1 MRQLVTLEN
10 ISEIRPIPDA
20 DAIEVARVRGWDVV
34 VKKGEFKVNEEVLYF
49 EIDSFLPISDP
60 RFSFLEPRGVRV
72 QDGVTGHVL
81 KTVRLRGQYSQ
92 GLIKPVSEFPEG
104 IPEIAKF
111 DPPLPAGLEGSVE
124 GQFLYT
130 FAPKTDAERIQNLG
144 RVLPE
149 ILSHEWI
156 ATEKIDG
163 TSTTIV
169 NDGGT
174 IRICSRNWEISRP
187 SARFDLADKLNLAE
201 ILPVDHTIQGEYYGE
216 NIQGNP
222 LGIKGT
228 DFKAFNLYK
237 KTDNGPVA
245 IPFNEWPDALVPLQV
260 PVLPLTLPKTID
272 EILEQVDGLKSV
284 IAPQRLSEGIVWQGP
299 KGFDFLGNRPGFKA
313 LSNKYDIAKNK
324 KLYKDLASR

>member
-1 MRQLVTLEN
+1 MRQLVTLET
-10 ISEIRPIPDA
+10 ISEINPIPDA
-20 DAIEVARVRGWDVV
+20 DAIEVCKIKGWNVV
-34 VKKGEFKVNEEVLYF
+34 TKKGEFKVNEEILYF
-49 EIDSFLPISDP
+49 EVDSFLAISDP
-60 RFSFLEPRGVRV
+60 RFAFLEPRGVRV
-72 QDGVTGHVL
+72 QDGITGHVL
-81 KTVRLRGQYSQ
+81 RTIRLRGQYSQ

-104 IPEIAKF
+104 IPDVVKF

-124 GQFLYT
+124 GQFLYQ

-149 ILSHEWI
+149 ILENEWI

-169 NDGGT
+169 NDAGT

-201 ILPVDHTIQGEYYGE
+201 ILPVDHTLQGEYFGE

-237 KTDNGPVA
+237 KTENGPVA
-245 IPFNEWPDALVPLQV
+245 IPFNEWPDALASLQV
-260 PVLPLTLPKTID
+260 PVLPLSLPQTID
-272 EILEQVDGLKSV
+272 DIVEQADGLKSQ
-284 IAPQRLSEGIVWQGP
+284 ISPQRLSEGIVWQGT
-299 KGFDFLGNRPGFKA
+299 KGFQFLGNRPGFKA
-313 LSNKYDIAKNK
+313 ISNKYLTKQK
-324 KLYKDLASR
+324 

>member
-1 MRQLVTLEN
+1 LRQLVTLET
-10 ISEIRPIPDA
+10 ISEINPIPDA
-20 DAIEVARVRGWDVV
+20 DAIEVAKVRGWNVV
-34 VKKGEFKVNEEVLYF
+34 VKKDEFKVNDEVLYF

-60 RFSFLEPRGVRV
+60 RFAFLEPRGVRV
-72 QDGVTGHVL
+72 QDGITGHVL

-111 DPPLPAGLEGSVE
+111 DPPLPAGLEGAVE
-124 GQFLYT
+124 GQFLYQ

-149 ILSHEWI
+149 ILSHEWV

-201 ILPVDHTIQGEYYGE
+201 ILPVDHTLQGEYFGE
-216 NIQGNP
+216 NIQNNP

-237 KTDNGPVA
+237 KTENG
-245 IPFNEWPDALVPLQV
+245 PDALRSLQV
-260 PVLPLTLPKTID
+260 PVLPLTLPQTID
-272 EILEQVDGLKSV
+272 DIVEQADGLKSQ
-284 IAPQRLSEGIVWQGP
+284 IAPQRLAEGIVWQGP
-299 KGFDFLGNRPGFKA
+299 KGFQFLGNRPGFKA
-313 LSNKYDIAKNK
+313 ISNKYLTKQK
-324 KLYKDLASR
+324 

>member
-1 MRQLVTLEN
+1 MRQLVTLET
-10 ISEIRPIPDA
+10 ISEINEHTNA
-20 DAIEVARVRGWDVV
+20 DALEIAKVRGWNVV

-72 QDGVTGHVL
+72 QDGITGHVL

-92 GLIKPVSEFPEG
+92 GLLKPVSEFPEG

-111 DPPLPAGLEGSVE
+111 EPPLPAGLEGSVE
-124 GQFLYT
+124 GQFLYQ

-149 ILSHEWI
+149 ILSHEWV

-187 SARFDLADKLNLAE
+187 SARFDLADKLNLSE
-201 ILPVDHTIQGEYYGE
+201 LIPENHTLQGEYFGE
-216 NIQGNP
+216 NIQNNP

-237 KTDNGPVA
+237 KTENGPVA
-245 IPFNEWPDALVPLQV
+245 IPFNEWPDALRPLQV
-260 PVLPLTLPKTID
+260 PVLPLTLPQTID
-272 EILEQVDGLKSV
+272 EIVEQADGLKSQ
-284 IAPQRLSEGIVWQGP
+284 IAPQRLAEGIVWQGP

-313 LSNKYDIAKNK
+313 ISNKYLTKQK
-324 KLYKDLASR
+324 

>member
-1 MRQLVTLEN
+1 MRQLVTLET
-10 ISEIRPIPDA
+10 ISEINPIPDA
-20 DAIEVARVRGWDVV
+20 DAIEVAKVRGWNVV
-34 VKKGEFKVNEEVLYF
+34 TKKGEFQPGDEVLYF

-60 RFSFLEPRGVRV
+60 RFAFLEPRGVRV
-72 QDGVTGHVL
+72 QNGVTGHVL

-104 IPEIAKF
+104 VPEIEKF

-124 GQFLYT
+124 GQFLYE

-149 ILSHEWI
+149 ILSGHWDWI

-169 NDGGT
+169 NDAGT
-174 IRICSRNWEISRP
+174 LRICSRNWEISRP
-187 SARFDLADKLNLAE
+187 SARFDLADKLNLLE
-201 ILPVDHTIQGEYYGE
+201 HLPVDHTLQGEYYGE

-222 LGIKGT
+222 LKIKGT

-237 KTDNGPVA
+237 KTENGPKIV
-245 IPFNEWPDALVPLQV
+245 PFSEWPDALADLRV
-260 PVLPLTLPKTID
+260 PVLDLRLPETID
-272 EILEQVDGLKSV
+272 DIVEQADGLMSV
-284 IAPQRLSEGIVWQGP
+284 INPQRRAEGIVWQGP
-299 KGFDFLGNRPGFKA
+299 KGFDFLGNRSGFKA
-313 LSNKYDIAKNK
+313 ISNAYLAKQK
-324 KLYKDLASR
+324 

>member
-1 MRQLVTLEN
+1 VRQLVTLEN

-34 VKKGEFKVNEEVLYF
+34 VKKGEFKVDEEVLYF

-60 RFSFLEPRGVRV
+60 RFAFLEPRGVRV
-72 QDGVTGHVL
+72 QDGITGHVL

-92 GLIKPVSEFPEG
+92 GLIKPVSEFPDG
-104 IPEIAKF
+104 IPDIVKF

-124 GQFLYT
+124 GQFLYN

-149 ILSHEWI
+149 ILKHKWI

-169 NDGGT
+169 NDNGE

-187 SARFDLADKLNLAE
+187 SARFDLADKLNLKE
-201 ILPVDHTIQGEYYGE
+201 ILPVDHTLQGEYYGE
-216 NIQGNP
+216 NIQSNP

-245 IPFNEWPDALVPLQV
+245 IPFNEWPEALVPLQV
-260 PVLPLTLPKTID
+260 PVLPLTLPQTID
-272 EILEQVDGLKSV
+272 EIVEQADGLKSV
-284 IAPQRLSEGIVWQGP
+284 IAPQRLAEGIVWQGP

-313 LSNKYDIAKNK
+313 ISNKYLAKQK
-324 KLYKDLASR
+324 

>member
-1 MRQLVTLEN
+1 
-10 ISEIRPIPDA
+10 
-20 DAIEVARVRGWDVV
+20 
-34 VKKGEFKVNEEVLYF
+34 
-49 EIDSFLPISDP
+49 
-60 RFSFLEPRGVRV
+60 LEPRGVRV

-92 GLIKPVSEFPEG
+92 GLLKPVSEFPEG

-124 GQFLYT
+124 GQFLYQ

-149 ILSHEWI
+149 ILAHEWI

-163 TSTTIV
+163 TSTTV
-169 NDGGT
+169 VHDGETGT
-174 IRICSRNWEISRP
+174 IRICSRNWEISEP
-187 SARFDLADKLNLAE
+187 SGRFDLINDMGIPA
-201 ILPVDHTIQGEYYGE
+201 ILPADHTLQGEYYGE

-237 KTDNGPVA
+237 KTENGPVV
-245 IPFNEWPDALVPLQV
+245 IPFSEWPAALVPLRV
-260 PVLPLTLPKTID
+260 PVLPLSLPQTID
-272 EILEQVDGLKSV
+272 DILEQVDGMKSV

-299 KGFDFLGNRPGFKA
+299 KGFQFLGNRPGFKA

-324 KLYKDLASR
+324 RLYK

>member
-1 MRQLVTLEN
+1 MRQLVTLET
-10 ISEIRPIPDA
+10 ISEISHIPDA
-20 DAIEVARVRGWDVV
+20 DQIEVAKVKGWNVV
-34 VKKGEFKVNEEVLYF
+34 VKKGEFKVNEEILYF
-49 EIDSFLPISDP
+49 EIDSFLPISDE
-60 RFSFLEPRGVRV
+60 RFAFLEPRGVRV

-81 KTVRLRGQYSQ
+81 KTVRLRGQFSQ
-92 GLIKPVSEFPEG
+92 GLLKPVSEFPEG

-124 GQFLYT
+124 GQFLYQ

-187 SARFDLADKLNLAE
+187 SARFDLADRLNLAE
-201 ILPVDHTIQGEYYGE
+201 ILPIDHTLQGEYFGE
-216 NIQGNP
+216 NVQNNP
-222 LGIKGT
+222 LKIKGT

-237 KTDNGPVA
+237 KTENGPEV
-245 IPFNEWPDALVPLQV
+245 IPFSEWPAALVPLQV
-260 PVLPLTLPKTID
+260 PVLPLSLQQTID
-272 EILEQVDGLKSV
+272 EAVEQVDGLMSQ
-284 IAPQRLSEGIVWQGP
+284 IAPQRRAEGVVWQGP
-299 KGFDFLGNRPGFKA
+299 KGFNFLGNRPGFKVI
-313 LSNKYDIAKNK
+313 SNTYLLKQ
-324 KLYKDLASR
+324 KD

>member
-1 MRQLVTLEN
+1 MRQMVSIET
-10 ISEIRPIPDA
+10 ISAIEEIDGA
-20 DAIEVARVRGWDVV
+20 DSIEVAKVKGWRVV
-34 VKKGEFKVNEEVLYF
+34 VKKGEFREGEEILYF
-49 EIDSFLPISDP
+49 EVDSFLPISDP
-60 RFSFLEPRGVRV
+60 RFAFLEPRGVRV

-92 GLIKPVSEFPEG
+92 GLLKKVSEFPEG
-104 IPEIAKF
+104 IPNVVKF
-111 DPPLPAGLEGSVE
+111 DPPLPAGLEGQME
-124 GQFLYT
+124 GRFLFE

-149 ILSHEWI
+149 ILAQEHGTQQGWI

-169 NDGGT
+169 NDGGN

-201 ILPVDHTIQGEYYGE
+201 ILPVDHTLQGEYYGE
-216 NIQGNP
+216 NIQSNP

-228 DFKAFNLYK
+228 NFKAFNLYK
-237 KTDNGPVA
+237 KTENGPVA
-245 IPFNEWPDALVPLQV
+245 IPFSEWPDALVPLQV
-260 PVLPLTLPKTID
+260 PVLPLTLPQTID
-272 EILEQVDGLKSV
+272 EIVEQADGLKSV
-284 IAPQRLSEGIVWQGP
+284 IAPQRLAEGIVWQGP

-313 LSNKYDIAKNK
+313 ISNKY
-324 KLYKDLASR
+324 LARQK

>member
-1 MRQLVTLEN
+1 MERQLVTLET
-10 ISEIRPIPDA
+10 ISEINPIPDA
-20 DAIEVARVRGWDVV
+20 DAIEVAKVRGWNVV
-34 VKKGEFKVNEEVLYF
+34 VKKGEFQPGEEVLYF

-60 RFSFLEPRGVRV
+60 RFALLEPRGVRV

-92 GLIKPVSEFPEG
+92 GLLKPVSEFPEG
-104 IPEIAKF
+104 IPDIAKF
-111 DPPLPAGLEGSVE
+111 DPPLPAGLEGQME
-124 GQFLYT
+124 GRFLFE

-187 SARFDLADKLNLAE
+187 SARFDLADKLNLE
-201 ILPVDHTIQGEYYGE
+201 NILPVDHTLQGEYYGE
-216 NIQGNP
+216 NVQSNP
-222 LGIKGT
+222 LKIKGT

-237 KTDNGPVA
+237 KTEDGPVA
-245 IPFNEWPDALVPLQV
+245 IPFSEWPDALVPLQV
-260 PVLPLTLPKTID
+260 PVLPLTLPQTID
-272 EILEQVDGLKSV
+272 EIVEQADGLMSV
-284 IAPQRLSEGIVWQGP
+284 INPQRRAEGIVWQGP
-299 KGFDFLGNRPGFKA
+299 KGFQFLGNRPGFKA
-313 LSNKYDIAKNK
+313 ISNAYLAKQK
-324 KLYKDLASR
+324 

>member
-1 MRQLVTLEN
+1 MRQLVTLET
-10 ISEIRPIPDA
+10 ISEINPIPDA
-20 DAIEVARVRGWDVV
+20 DAIEVAKVRGWNVV
-34 VKKGEFKVNEEVLYF
+34 TKKGEFQPGDEVLYF

-111 DPPLPAGLEGSVE
+111 DPPLPAGLEGQLE
-124 GQFLYT
+124 GQFLYQ

-149 ILSHEWI
+149 ILSNHWDWI

-163 TSTTIV
+163 TSTTMV
-169 NDGGT
+169 NDAGT
-174 IRICSRNWEISRP
+174 LRICSRNWEISRP
-187 SARFDLADKLNLAE
+187 SARFDLADKFNILE
-201 ILPVDHTIQGEYYGE
+201 HLPVDHTLQGEYYGE

-222 LGIKGT
+222 LKIKGT

-237 KTDNGPVA
+237 KTEDGPKIV
-245 IPFNEWPDALVPLQV
+245 PFSEWPEGLAALRV
-260 PVLPLTLPKTID
+260 PVLDLRLPETID
-272 EILEQVDGLKSV
+272 EIVEQADGLMST
-284 IAPQRLSEGIVWQGP
+284 INPQRRAEGIVWQGP
-299 KGFDFLGNRPGFKA
+299 KGFDFLGNRSGFKA
-313 LSNKYDIAKNK
+313 ISNAYLAKQK
-324 KLYKDLASR
+324 

>member
-1 MRQLVTLEN
+1 MRQLVTLET
-10 ISEIRPIPDA
+10 ISEINPIPDA
-20 DAIEVARVRGWDVV
+20 DAIEVAKVRGWNVV

-60 RFSFLEPRGVRV
+60 RFAFLEPRGVRV

-92 GLIKPVSEFPEG
+92 GLLKPLSEFPEG
-104 IPEIAKF
+104 LPEIAKF

-124 GQFLYT
+124 GQFLYQ

-149 ILSHEWI
+149 ILSHEWV

-169 NDGGT
+169 NDAGT

-201 ILPVDHTIQGEYYGE
+201 ILPVDHTLQGEYFGE

-237 KTDNGPVA
+237 KTENGPVA
-245 IPFNEWPDALVPLQV
+245 IAFNEWPAALVPLQV
-260 PVLPLTLPKTID
+260 PVLPLTLPQTID
-272 EILEQVDGLKSV
+272 EIVEQVDGIKSQ
-284 IAPQRLSEGIVWQGP
+284 ISPQRLSEGVVWQGP

-313 LSNKYDIAKNK
+313 ISNKYLTKQK
-324 KLYKDLASR
+324 

>member
-1 MRQLVTLEN
+1 MTERKLVTLETIES
-10 ISEIRPIPDA
+10 ISEIDGA
-20 DAIEVARVRGWDVV
+20 DAIEVAKVRGWNVV
-34 VKKGEFKVNEEVLYF
+34 VKKGEFQPGEEVLYF

-60 RFSFLEPRGVRV
+60 RFAFLEPRGVRV

-92 GLIKPVSEFPEG
+92 GLLKPISEFPEG

-124 GQFLYT
+124 GQFLYQ

-149 ILSHEWI
+149 ILAYQWI

-163 TSTTIV
+163 TSTTFV

-174 IRICSRNWEISRP
+174 LRACSRNWEISRP
-187 SARFDLADKLNLAE
+187 SARFDLADKLNILE
-201 ILPVDHTIQGEYYGE
+201 HLPVDHTLQGEYFGE

-222 LGIKGT
+222 LKIKGT

-237 KTDNGPVA
+237 KTENGPEIV
-245 IPFNEWPDALVPLQV
+245 PFAEWPDALAALRV
-260 PVLPLTLPKTID
+260 PVLDLSLPHTID
-272 EILEQVDGLKSV
+272 DIVEQADGLMSQ
-284 IAPQRLSEGIVWQGP
+284 INPQRRAEGIVWQGP
-299 KGFDFLGNRPGFKA
+299 MGFQFLGNRSGFKA
-313 LSNKYDIAKNK
+313 ISNAYLAKQK
-324 KLYKDLASR
+324 

>member
-1 MRQLVTLEN
+1 MERQLVTLET
-10 ISEIRPIPDA
+10 ISEINPIPDA
-20 DAIEVARVRGWDVV
+20 DAIEVAKVRGWNVV
-34 VKKGEFKVNEEVLYF
+34 TKKGEFQPGDEVLYF

-60 RFSFLEPRGVRV
+60 RFAFLEPRGVRV

-104 IPEIAKF
+104 LPDIVKF
-111 DPPLPAGLEGSVE
+111 DPPLPAGLEGAVE
-124 GQFLYT
+124 GQFLYQ

-144 RVLPE
+144 RVLNE
-149 ILSHEWI
+149 IHEHEWT

-201 ILPVDHTIQGEYYGE
+201 ILPVDHAIQGEYFGE

-228 DFKAFNLYK
+228 DFKAFNLYR

-245 IPFNEWPDALVPLQV
+245 VPFNEWGEELSALQV
-260 PVLPLTLPKTID
+260 PVLPLTLPQAIH
-272 EILEQVDGLKSV
+272 EIVDQADGLKSV
-284 IAPQRLSEGIVWQGP
+284 INPQRLAEGIVWQGP
-299 KGFDFLGNRPGFKA
+299 KGFPFLGNRPGFKA
-313 LSNKYDIAKNK
+313 ISNKYLAKQK
-324 KLYKDLASR
+324 

>member
-1 MRQLVTLEN
+1 MERQLVTLET
-10 ISEIRPIPDA
+10 ISDIKPIENA

-34 VKKGEFKVNEEVLYF
+34 TKTGEFKPGDEVLYF

-60 RFSFLEPRGVRV
+60 RFAFLEPRGVRV
-72 QDGVTGHVL
+72 QEGVTGHVL

-111 DPPLPAGLEGSVE
+111 DPPLPAGLEGTVE
-124 GQFLYT
+124 GQFLYE

-149 ILSHEWI
+149 ILAHEWI

-201 ILPVDHTIQGEYYGE
+201 VLPIGHTLQGEYFGE
-216 NIQGNP
+216 NIQSNP

-228 DFKAFNLYK
+228 DFRAFNLYK
-237 KTDNGPVA
+237 KTDNGPVC
-245 IPFNEWPDALVPLQV
+245 IPFDLWPAALVPLQV
-260 PVLPLTLPKTID
+260 PVLPLTLPQTID
-272 EILEQVDGLKSV
+272 EIVEQADGLKSQ
-284 IAPQRLSEGIVWQGP
+284 ISPQRLAEGIVWQGP

-313 LSNKYDIAKNK
+313 ISNKYLSKQ
-324 KLYKDLASR
+324 KD

>member
-1 MRQLVTLEN
+1 MERQLVTLET
-10 ISEIRPIPDA
+10 ISEIAPIEGA
-20 DAIEVARVRGWDVV
+20 DAIEVAKVRGWNVV
-34 VKKGEFKVNEEVLYF
+34 VKKGEFQPGEEVLYF

-60 RFSFLEPRGVRV
+60 RFAFLEPRGVRV
-72 QDGVTGHVL
+72 QEGVTGHVL

-104 IPEIAKF
+104 IPEIVKF

-124 GQFLYT
+124 GQFLYQ
-130 FAPKTDAERIQNLG
+130 FAPKTDAGRIQNLG

-149 ILSHEWI
+149 ILSHEWT

-187 SARFDLADKLNLAE
+187 SARFDLADKLNLQE
-201 ILPVDHTIQGEYYGE
+201 ILPVDHTLQGEYFGE
-216 NIQGNP
+216 NIQSNP

-237 KTDNGPVA
+237 KTEDGPVA
-245 IPFNEWPDALVPLQV
+245 IPFTEWPDALRFLQV
-260 PVLPLTLPKTID
+260 PVLPLTLPQTID
-272 EILEQVDGLKSV
+272 EIVEQADGLKSV
-284 IAPQRLSEGIVWQGP
+284 IAPQRLAEGIVWQGP

-313 LSNKYDIAKNK
+313 ISNKY
-324 KLYKDLASR
+324 LARQK

>member
-1 MRQLVTLEN
+1 MRQLVTLET
-10 ISEIRPIPDA
+10 ISEINPIPDA
-20 DAIEVARVRGWDVV
+20 DQIEVCKIKGWNVV
-34 VKKGEFKVNEEVLYF
+34 TKKGEFKVNEEILYF
-49 EIDSFLPISDP
+49 EVDSFLPISDP
-60 RFSFLEPRGVRV
+60 RFAFLEPRGVRV
-72 QDGVTGHVL
+72 QDGITGHVL
-81 KTVRLRGQYSQ
+81 RTIRLRGQYSQ

-104 IPEIAKF
+104 IPAVVKF

-124 GQFLYT
+124 GQFLYQ

-149 ILSHEWI
+149 ILENEWI

-169 NDGGT
+169 NDAGT

-201 ILPVDHTIQGEYYGE
+201 ILPVDHTLQGEYFGE

-237 KTDNGPVA
+237 KTENGPVA
-245 IPFNEWPDALVPLQV
+245 IPFNEWPDALASLQV
-260 PVLPLTLPKTID
+260 PVLPLSLPQTID
-272 EILEQVDGLKSV
+272 DIVEQADGLKSQ
-284 IAPQRLSEGIVWQGP
+284 ISPQRLSEGIVWQGT
-299 KGFDFLGNRPGFKA
+299 KGFQFLGNRPGFKA
-313 LSNKYDIAKNK
+313 ISNKYLTKQK
-324 KLYKDLASR
+324 

>member
-1 MRQLVTLEN
+1 LRQLVTLEN
-10 ISEIRPIPDA
+10 ISEINEIPGA
-20 DAIEVARVRGWDVV
+20 DAIEVAKVRGWNVV
-34 VKKGEFKVNEEVLYF
+34 VKKNEFKVNDEVLYF

-60 RFSFLEPRGVRV
+60 RFAFLEPRGVRV

-104 IPEIAKF
+104 IPNIVKF

-124 GQFLYT
+124 GQFLYD

-144 RVLPE
+144 RVLKE
-149 ILSHEWI
+149 INSHEWI

-169 NDGGT
+169 NDNGE

-187 SARFDLADKLNLAE
+187 SARFDLADKLDLVNK
-201 ILPVDHTIQGEYYGE
+201 LPINHTLQGEYFGE
-216 NIQGNP
+216 NIQSNP

-228 DFKAFNLYK
+228 DFRAFNLYK
-237 KTDNGPVA
+237 KTENGPQV
-245 IPFNEWPDALVPLQV
+245 IPFSEWPAALVPLQV
-260 PVLPLTLPKTID
+260 PVLPLTLPNTID
-272 EILEQVDGLKSV
+272 DIVEQADGLKSQ
-284 IAPQRLSEGIVWQGP
+284 IAPQRLAEGIVWQGP

-313 LSNKYDIAKNK
+313 ISNKYLAKQK
-324 KLYKDLASR
+324 